1 MTGGSAGI
9 DLVRRPGLIRQPQ
22 ASSVEAVT
30 DASSDTLAPGSARAW
45 LEALGPRGIQLGLE
59 RVHAALARLGDPH
72 KALRCVTVGGTNGKG
87 STAAFIDAMA
97 RAAGLRTT
105 LYTSPHLVSVH
116 ERFVIDGAP
125 VSDAALEAALVR
137 VRAAVLTPP
146 ALDLTH
152 FEALTVAAFDLF
164 AAARPDLAVLEIG
177 LGGRLD
183 AVNAAEPL
191 VSVLT
196 SIARDHEA
204 ILGPTLSH
212 IAREKVAIAR
222 PDRALVCAPSPHLWR
237 RVIGPHARSLRAIPR
252 RLGVDFTHEWLED
265 EPDVFRYRGW
275 QHRVGPVRL
284 SLRGAHQR
292 ENAAL
297 ACAAI
302 EALID
307 ATGLPIR
314 AHHMA
319 EGLSRAVHRG
329 RMERLSPA
337 DPTWPELLLD
347 GAHNEAGARALSS
360 QLDSALPPGPRV
372 LLFGVNPEKRPRAM
386 LRHLAPGAAA
396 IVLTSPSARPGGDLD
411 RLARRLSRE
420 LRVPVLVE
428 PRPIAALDAAR
439 RLTVDLG
446 TRRGRPR
453 EGQPSLVIAGSLY
466 LLGDLIPWLPA
477 PRRG

>member
-1 MTGGSAGI
+1 MT
-9 DLVRRPGLIRQPQ
+9 DLLPDLSPT
-22 ASSVEAVT
+22 AP
-30 DASSDTLAPGSARAW
+30 APGSARAW
-45 LEALGPRGIQLGLE
+45 LESLGPRGIQLGLE
-59 RVHAALARLGDPH
+59 RVHDALSRLGAPH
-72 KALRCVTVGGTNGKG
+72 KALRCVTVAGTNGKG
-87 STAAFIDAMA
+87 STASFIHAMA
-97 RAAGLRTT
+97 RAAGLRTA
-105 LYTSPHLVSVH
+105 LYTSPHLVSVN
-116 ERFVIDGAP
+116 ERFVLDGAP
-125 VSDAALEAALVR
+125 VSDHALEATLSR
-137 VRAAVLTPP
+137 VRDAVTAPP
-146 ALDLTH
+146 SLDLTH

-164 AAARPDLAVLEIG
+164 AAARPDLAVLEVG

-237 RVIGPHARSLRAIPR
+237 RVIGPHARSLRAVPR
-252 RLGVDFTHEWLED
+252 RLGVDFTHEWLDE

-275 QHRVGPVRL
+275 HHRVGPVRL

-292 ENAAL
+292 DNAAL

-307 ATGLPIR
+307 AAGLPIR

-329 RMERLSPA
+329 RMERISPA
-337 DPTWPELLLD
+337 DPSWPELLLD
-347 GAHNEAGARALSS
+347 GAHNEAGALALSS
-360 QLDSALPPGPRV
+360 QLEAALPPGPRV

-386 LRHLAPGAAA
+386 LRHLAPGSAAV
-396 IVLTSPSARPGGDLD
+396 VLTSPSARPGGDLA
-411 RLARRLSRE
+411 RLSRRLSRD

-439 RLTVDLG
+439 RLSLDLG
-446 TRRGRPR
+446 TRQERA
-453 EGQPSLVIAGSLY
+453 SLVIAGSLY

-477 PRRG
+477 PRPG